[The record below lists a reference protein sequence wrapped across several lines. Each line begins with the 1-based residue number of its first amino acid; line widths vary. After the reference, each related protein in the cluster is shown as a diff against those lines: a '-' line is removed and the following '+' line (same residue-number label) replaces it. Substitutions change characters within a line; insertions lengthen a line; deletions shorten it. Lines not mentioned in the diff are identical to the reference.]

1 MKFIAL
7 LFCLAL
13 LAAGCGSDDK
23 SSAPPPT
30 ILPNAAT
37 PDEWAGRIVNR
48 LMRPMNK
55 NLQVLGTLNNPQI
68 KIYIEQENPAT
79 LRILKNRMTD
89 LGKCSDR
96 LLTIGPP
103 PADANNIKQL
113 RQVDAALHRACPHYV
128 KVSET
133 VLKAVEM
140 LSSGRAGVVADVRVF
155 RGVPR
160 PASLEGPQRS
170 TPSRAQIWLEL
181 SVTGSISRSAAM
193 SISIRLIRSGEII
206 RRPLA
211 NDVIRNG
218 SPTGSPVVG
227 SKRRAQIFRKA
238 PRVER

>member
-1 MKFIAL
+1 MRFVAL

-68 KIYIEQENPAT
+68 KIYIEQENPTT
-79 LRILKNRMTD
+79 LRILNNRMTD

-103 PADANNIKQL
+103 PAEAVDIKQL

-128 KVSET
+128 NVSKT
-133 VLKAVEM
+133 VLEAVEM
-140 LSSGRAGVVADVRVF
+140 LSSGREDVVA
-155 RGVPR
+155 
-160 PASLEGPQRS
+160 EGDKKL
-170 TPSRAQIWLEL
+170 A
-181 SVTGSISRSAAM
+181 SAAPD
-193 SISIRLIRSGEII
+193 SQAAA
-206 RRPLA
+206 LA
-211 NDVIRNG
+211 YQQAIQV
-218 SPTGSPVVG
+218 
-227 SKRRAQIFRKA
+227 AQKLDEFKLHGLKPSA
-238 PRVER
+238 

>member
-13 LAAGCGSDDK
+13 LAAGCGSNDK

-140 LSSGRAGVVADVRVF
+140 LSSGREDVVA
-155 RGVPR
+155 
-160 PASLEGPQRS
+160 EGDKKL
-170 TPSRAQIWLEL
+170 A
-181 SVTGSISRSAAM
+181 SAAPD
-193 SISIRLIRSGEII
+193 SQAAA
-206 RRPLA
+206 LA
-211 NDVIRNG
+211 YQQAIQV
-218 SPTGSPVVG
+218 
-227 SKRRAQIFRKA
+227 AQELDEFKLHGLKPSA
-238 PRVER
+238 

>member
-68 KIYIEQENPAT
+68 KIYVEQENPTT

-103 PADANNIKQL
+103 PAAANNIKQL

-140 LSSGRAGVVADVRVF
+140 LSSGREDVVA
-155 RGVPR
+155 
-160 PASLEGPQRS
+160 EGDKKL
-170 TPSRAQIWLEL
+170 A
-181 SVTGSISRSAAM
+181 SAAPD
-193 SISIRLIRSGEII
+193 SQAAA
-206 RRPLA
+206 LA
-211 NDVIRNG
+211 YQQAIQV
-218 SPTGSPVVG
+218 
-227 SKRRAQIFRKA
+227 AQELDEFKLHGLKPSA
-238 PRVER
+238 

>member
-1 MKFIAL
+1 MRFAAL

-37 PDEWAGRIVNR
+37 PDEWAGRIVNK

-68 KIYIEQENPAT
+68 KIYIESENPTT
-79 LRILKNRMTD
+79 LRILNNRMKD

-103 PADANNIKQL
+103 PADAGDIKQL

-140 LSSGRAGVVADVRVF
+140 LSSGREDVVA
-155 RGVPR
+155 
-160 PASLEGPQRS
+160 EGDK
-170 TPSRAQIWLEL
+170 TLA
-181 SVTGSISRSAAM
+181 SAAPD
-193 SISIRLIRSGEII
+193 SQAAAEAYQQAIQ
-206 RRPLA
+206 
-211 NDVIRNG
+211 V
-218 SPTGSPVVG
+218 
-227 SKRRAQIFRKA
+227 AQELDEFKLHGLKPSA
-238 PRVER
+238 

>member
-1 MKFIAL
+1 MRFVAF

-55 NLQVLGTLNNPQI
+55 NLMVLGTLNNPQI
-68 KIYIEQENPAT
+68 KIYIESENPTT
-79 LRILKNRMTD
+79 LRILNNRMKD

-103 PADANNIKQL
+103 PADAGDIKQL

-128 KVSET
+128 NVSKT
-133 VLKAVEM
+133 VLEAVEM
-140 LSSGRAGVVADVRVF
+140 LSSGREDVVA
-155 RGVPR
+155 
-160 PASLEGPQRS
+160 EGDKKL
-170 TPSRAQIWLEL
+170 A
-181 SVTGSISRSAAM
+181 SAAPD
-193 SISIRLIRSGEII
+193 SQAAA
-206 RRPLA
+206 LA
-211 NDVIRNG
+211 YQQAIQV
-218 SPTGSPVVG
+218 
-227 SKRRAQIFRKA
+227 AQELDEFKLHGLKPSA
-238 PRVER
+238 

>member
-1 MKFIAL
+1 MRFVAL

-55 NLQVLGTLNNPQI
+55 NLMVLGTLNNPQI
-68 KIYIEQENPAT
+68 KIYIESENPTT
-79 LRILKNRMTD
+79 LRIINNRMTD

-103 PADANNIKQL
+103 PADAGDIKQL
-113 RQVDAALHRACPHYV
+113 RQVDAALHRACPYYV

-133 VLKAVEM
+133 VLEAVEM
-140 LSSGRAGVVADVRVF
+140 LSSGREDVVAE
-155 RGVPR
+155 GNEKL
-160 PASLEGPQRS
+160 ASAGPDSQKAA
-170 TPSRAQIWLEL
+170 TAYQEAIQVAQKLDEFKLHGLKPSA
-181 SVTGSISRSAAM
+181 
-193 SISIRLIRSGEII
+193 
-206 RRPLA
+206 
-211 NDVIRNG
+211 
-218 SPTGSPVVG
+218 
-227 SKRRAQIFRKA
+227 
-238 PRVER
+238 

>member
-1 MKFIAL
+1 MKRFVAL

-37 PDEWAGRIVNR
+37 PDEWAGRIVNK

-68 KIYIEQENPAT
+68 KIYIEQENPTT
-79 LRILKNRMTD
+79 LRILNNRMTD

-103 PADANNIKQL
+103 PAEAVDIKQL

-128 KVSET
+128 NVSKT
-133 VLKAVEM
+133 VLEAVEM
-140 LSSGRAGVVADVRVF
+140 LSSGREDVVA
-155 RGVPR
+155 
-160 PASLEGPQRS
+160 EGDKKL
-170 TPSRAQIWLEL
+170 A
-181 SVTGSISRSAAM
+181 SAAPD
-193 SISIRLIRSGEII
+193 SQAAA
-206 RRPLA
+206 LA
-211 NDVIRNG
+211 YQQAIQV
-218 SPTGSPVVG
+218 
-227 SKRRAQIFRKA
+227 AQKLDEFKLHGLKPSA
-238 PRVER
+238 